1 MSTSQP
7 ETCSLAESLASLPE
21 AHRNQVLASLSDQ
34 QTREALYDWRGV
46 WARHNQ
52 ISPQGDWTH
61 WLLLAGRGF
70 GKTRVGAE
78 TVREWASEPLPGPIH
93 LIAPTAADI
102 RKVMIEGPNGGLL
115 SCYPPGEAPSYEPSK
130 GHLLRWAN
138 GNQAYCFSADEPE
151 RLRGPQCS
159 RYWADELATWRF
171 GQEVWDNLMF
181 GFRIGDELRGV
192 ITTTPKPIKLL
203 KSIMSDAATV
213 TTRGSTYDNRKN
225 LSKQFFRSV
234 ITKYEGTR
242 LGRQELLAE
251 LLDDIPGALWKMST
265 IDSSRITHGEVR
277 WDMVVRIV
285 VAIDPSVTSGPDSNE
300 TGIIVAGLTL
310 SGHVIVLDDLSCRES
325 PMNWGRIAVNAY
337 LSRRAD
343 RIIGEVNNGGD
354 LVEGNIRA
362 VNANVPFRAVHAS
375 RGKRR
380 RAEPVASLYEQGRVH
395 HVGTFPDLEQQ
406 MCSYVPGMDLDG
418 ASDSPDRMDA
428 LVWAVTE
435 LVVDPPESQ
444 ERIVLQPAGTYRISS
459 V

>member
-1 MSTSQP
+1 MSQLVMY
-7 ETCSLAESLASLPE
+7 SLAESLASLPE
-21 AHRNQVLASLSDQ
+21 QQRNQILASLTDQ
-34 QTREALYDWRGV
+34 QTRDALYDWRGI

-52 ISPQGDWTH
+52 IQPTGDWTH

-151 RLRGPQCS
+151 RLRGPQCC
-159 RYWADELATWRF
+159 RFWADELATWRF
-171 GQEVWDNLMF
+171 GQEAWDNLMF
-181 GFRIGDELRGV
+181 GFRIGDELRSV

-203 KSIMSDAATV
+203 KSIMGDSACV
-213 TTRGSTYDNRKN
+213 VTRGSTYDNRKN
-225 LSKQFFRSV
+225 LSKQFFKSV

-242 LGRQELLAE
+242 IGRQELLAE
-251 LLDDIPGALWKMST
+251 LLEDVPGALWKMQM
-265 IDSSRITHGEVR
+265 IDSTRITYSDVH
-277 WDMVVRIV
+277 WDLVVRIV
-285 VAIDPSVTSGPDSNE
+285 VAIDPAVTTGEDSNE
-300 TGIIVAGLTL
+300 TGIIVAGLTR
-310 SGHVIVLDDLSCRES
+310 SMHVIVIDDKSGKYS
-325 PMNWGRIAVNAY
+325 PKEWGTVAVKAF
-337 LSRRAD
+337 SQRRAD
-343 RIIGEVNNGGD
+343 LIVAEVNNGGD

-362 VNANVPFRAVHAS
+362 INPLVPFRAVHAS

-380 RAEPVASLYEQGRVH
+380 RAEPVANLYEQGRVH
-395 HVGTFPDLEQQ
+395 HVGTFGDLEQQ
-406 MCSYVPGMDLDG
+406 MCNYVPGVDLDG
-418 ASDSPDRMDA
+418 ASESPDRMDA
-428 LVWAVTE
+428 LVWAITE
-435 LVVDPPESQ
+435 LIVDPAEMS
-444 ERIVLQPAGTYRISS
+444 ERFFMDGAIDYQISS